1 MTKIVVTKYENYTN
15 KSGGRIYLDKERIL
29 EVHEADDKSHCTLV
43 MKSNSKDTEYYQV
56 CESFDTIKAIMEFDP
71 AVADIIRKGEELS

>member
-29 EVHEADDKSHCTLV
+29 EVHEADDKSYCTLV
-43 MKSNSKDTEYYQV
+43 MKSNVKDSAFYHV
-56 CESFDTIKAIMEFDP
+56 CESFETIRAMMDFDP
-71 AVADIIRKGEELS
+71 AVADIVKKGEELS